1 MAFRPFAGTKK
12 MEVALPEAL
21 PLLPTTVVGSYALPS
36 WIYAAD
42 DWMQRGLYGPI
53 DTAETF
59 NDAVDRAILDQEKA
73 GVDIISDGEMR
84 RRGFVQGFVHKISGL
99 KNVGAPRK
107 VGESGIDQEPV
118 YETTGPVTVGN
129 GIGIVEEFEY
139 LAKNTKKQ
147 KKVALPG
154 AFAITAWY
162 KPVEHYKDRTELA
175 WAFVPALKDEIKRLA
190 AAGATYIQID
200 EPIIPGYGADHHTP
214 QDLTRMFNE
223 CIAGVS
229 GVTFG
234 MHICFGTHKKIAYA
248 KRTYAPYFPAMLDA
262 KADQFM
268 LEFANREMSEVE
280 RMKDWLSGRDL
291 VAGVV
296 DVRNHYIE
304 TPEDVAERIRALLK
318 HFPAER
324 LYLSPDCGMRRVIR
338 YRAFEKLKSLVEG
351 ARIVRRELTGKS
363 D

>member
-1 MAFRPFAGTKK
+1 MPD
-12 MEVALPEAL
+12 AL

-53 DTAETF
+53 DTEETF
-59 NDAVDRAILDQEKA
+59 NDAVDRAIQDQEKA

-118 YETTGPVTVGN
+118 YETVGEVTVGN
-129 GIGIVEEFEY
+129 GMGIVEEFEY
-139 LAKNTKKQ
+139 LHANTKKPT
-147 KKVALPG
+147 KVAVPG

-162 KPVEHYKDRTELA
+162 KPVEFYKDRNELA
-175 WAFVPALKDEIKRLA
+175 AAFVPALKDEIRRLA
-190 AAGATYIQID
+190 AAGAKFIQVD
-200 EPIIPGYGADHHTP
+200 EPSIPGYGADHHKP
-214 QDLTRMFNE
+214 QDVAKLFNE
-223 CIAGVS
+223 CIEGVK
-229 GVTFG
+229 GVKFS

-248 KRTYAPYFPAMLDA
+248 KRSYKDFFPAILDA
-262 KADQFM
+262 KADQFV

-280 RMKDWLSGRDL
+280 RLKEWLPDRDL
-291 VAGVV
+291 IAGVV

-304 TPEDVAERIRALLK
+304 TPEDVAERIRALVK

-338 YRAFEKLKSLVEG
+338 YRAFQKLKSLVEG
-351 ARIVRRELTGKS
+351 ARIVRRELTGK